1 MPGFLSNSVGAWS
14 LGIEL
19 AFYAV
24 FPVIAMLARSWR
36 TVAVSAAVLIAGQHL
51 LLWKIATVPVFWDYY
66 LSNLIFAP
74 FFALGILA

>member
-51 LLWKIATVPVFWDYY
+51 LLWKIASVPVFWDYY
-66 LSNLIFAP
+66 RSNPSFEP
-74 FFALGILA
+74 FCALGILA